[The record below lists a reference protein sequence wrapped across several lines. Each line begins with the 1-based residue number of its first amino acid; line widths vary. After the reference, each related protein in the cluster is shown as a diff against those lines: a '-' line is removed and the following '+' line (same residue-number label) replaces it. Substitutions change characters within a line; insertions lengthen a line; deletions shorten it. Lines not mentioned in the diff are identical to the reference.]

1 MEHDDKEESAIGEAF
16 FGWQVYQDAG
26 GVVGARGDVADWI
39 IWAWVYFE
47 SEDVKELDYYYT
59 G

>member
-1 MEHDDKEESAIGEAF
+1 MEHDDKEESAIGKAS
-16 FGWQVYQDAG
+16 FGWQVHQDAG
-26 GVVGARGDVADWI
+26 GAVGTRDVADWI